1 MKRVSALVLG
11 VLVAAC
17 GVLAQQATPTGA
29 PASKQDVQ
37 RLFDVMASK
46 EQLRRT
52 MQQILVQ
59 MKTVNREQIKQ
70 RQPGISDE
78 ELDRLDRT
86 SEGIIRDFPIDAMM
100 NDMVPVYQRHFTK
113 PDIDALIAF
122 YSSSAGQKFLHEMP
136 TVTAETMQVIYPR
149 IMASVDA
156 AMKGAQEKGQPQPQ
170 K

>member
-1 MKRVSALVLG
+1 
-11 VLVAAC
+11 
-17 GVLAQQATPTGA
+17 
-29 PASKQDVQ
+29 
-37 RLFDVMASK
+37 
-46 EQLRRT
+46 
-52 MQQILVQ
+52 VQ

-122 YSSSAGQKFLHEMP
+122 YSSPAGQKFLHEMP

-156 AMKGAQEKGQPQPQ
+156 AMKDAQEKGQPQPQ

>member
-1 MKRVSALVLG
+1 MKRVSAIVFAILF
-11 VLVAAC
+11 AAC
-17 GVLAQQATPTGA
+17 GAWAQKPASTGA

-46 EQLRRT
+46 DQLRRT
-52 MQQILVQ
+52 MQQILAQ

-70 RQPGISDE
+70 RQPGISEE

-86 SEGIIRDFPIDAMM
+86 SEDIIRDFPIDAMM

-156 AMKGAQEKGQPQPQ
+156 AMKGAQDKGQPQPQ

>member
-29 PASKQDVQ
+29 PAGKQDVQ